1 MIGGLRTLVSG
12 QFTSPNKTH
21 FITDEGIKL
30 DLSVY
35 EERVEIDD
43 SDVDKYISELN
54 KFTEADNV
62 LGGVLIHAGYCNE

>member
-1 MIGGLRTLVSG
+1 MIGKLRTLVSG

-35 EERVEIDD
+35 EEIVEIDD
-43 SDVDKYISELN
+43 NDMNAYISEIN

-62 LGGVLIHAGYCNE
+62 LGGVLVHAGYCSE